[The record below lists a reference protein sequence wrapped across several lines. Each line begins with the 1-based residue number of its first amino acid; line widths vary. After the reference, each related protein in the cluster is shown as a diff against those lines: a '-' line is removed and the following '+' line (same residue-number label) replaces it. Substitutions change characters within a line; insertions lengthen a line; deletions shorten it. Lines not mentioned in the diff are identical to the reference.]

1 MSNDNNNTDIA
12 LILFK
17 KRKIIL
23 FLNVESNIKYENNTN
38 QWRKMIQKDIHKG
51 DGWSDILFSL
61 LDTEIHQQLPEGTLQ
76 TQPWFQNNGENDE
89 SGVVISECN
98 SNQWSSLLLTIN
110 IKTERACNK
119 ERREAFILSTFPF
132 QTLTNMVISSA
143 WSLPCTNNH
152 HGITQKVIYKHIPD
166 FRSMVRVMR
175 VLWMERIIRDHSCS

>member
-1 MSNDNNNTDIA
+1 M
-12 LILFK
+12 
-17 KRKIIL
+17 
-23 FLNVESNIKYENNTN
+23 E
-38 QWRKMIQKDIHKG
+38 KD
-51 DGWSDILFSL
+51 
-61 LDTEIHQQLPEGTLQ
+61 DTERYSQRWWLIWYTVFSAGYWNPPTITVPEGTLQ

-110 IKTERACNK
+110 IKTERACK
-119 ERREAFILSTFPF
+119 EERREAFILSTFPF